1 MLIIQ
6 MGDFEDIILAFIEAK
21 VPRSKWRSLVS
32 RYDILQK
39 IEDDDEEE
47 IKDRLWQL
55 LLNRINWA
63 SVLNEV
69 MVQAQDTEES
79 EDEEDAESETDEEDS
94 E

>member
-1 MLIIQ
+1 MD
-6 MGDFEDIILAFIEAK
+6 DFEDIILAFVEAK
-21 VPRSKWRSLVS
+21 IPKSKWSSIVS

-63 SVLNEV
+63 SVLNEI
-69 MVQAQDTEES
+69 MLQAQDIEES
-79 EDEEDAESETDEEDS
+79 EDEEDSDSEEDS
-94 E
+94 D

>member
-1 MLIIQ
+1 
-6 MGDFEDIILAFIEAK
+6 MGDFEDIILAFVEAK
-21 VPRSKWRSLVS
+21 IPKSKWSSLIS

-63 SVLNEV
+63 SVLNEI
-69 MVQAQDTEES
+69 MVQAQDLEES
-79 EDEEDAESETDEEDS
+79 EDEEEDADSEEDS
-94 E
+94 D